1 MGKHGD
7 SEYIQGGVT
16 LIAEAEFYNFAPA
29 PCSWLI
35 CCNSK
40 YQQGRTYFRVW
51 DNRFES
57 NYPFAPFM
65 CLTCSEV
72 CVTDIVTTSYFD
84 RQPHRSG
91 MCCFCI
97 PCTCCGPPVLFN
109 SHPKCCFVDCSDCCG
124 QSIMA
129 APHIC
134 CGLKQYCICGK
145 PCYFSAALPLVQGI
159 KNGDVFLQQFK
170 AAVDTYAMKH
180 RLPVEQMA
188 IFTVVNDDAM
198 SLTGGREAKV
208 LSEK

>member
-1 MGKHGD
+1 
-7 SEYIQGGVT
+7 
-16 LIAEAEFYNFAPA
+16 
-29 PCSWLI
+29 
-35 CCNSK
+35 
-40 YQQGRTYFRVW
+40 
-51 DNRFES
+51 
-57 NYPFAPFM
+57 
-65 CLTCSEV
+65 
-72 CVTDIVTTSYFD
+72 
-84 RQPHRSG
+84 
-91 MCCFCI
+91 
-97 PCTCCGPPVLFN
+97 
-109 SHPKCCFVDCSDCCG
+109 
-124 QSIMA
+124 MA